1 MAKPDWLRILDYFR
15 SRPDEEI
22 NAYNELVVNN
32 LHILEYT
39 GRISDARKQIGCN
52 CGRGNPKLCSA
63 KEHIINTRKGYY
75 KYVLEG
81 RAKGE
86 TSKSR
91 PSPSFEIFS
100 ISKSQAMKKTQERIE
115 ANPNDEFY
123 QKLLN
128 WQKNIQVSPLEEQV
142 AESLL

>member
-1 MAKPDWLRILDYFR
+1 MAKPDWQRILEYFR
-15 SRPDEEI
+15 SRPDQEI

-63 KEHIINTRKGYY
+63 GEHIINTRKGYY
-75 KYVLEG
+75 KYTLTTGG
-81 RAKGE
+81 RDDWRQ
-86 TSKSR
+86 TSSTPR
-91 PSPSFEIFS
+91 PSFVEVMV
-100 ISKSQAMKKTQERIE
+100 SKEQVLAKTKQRLA
-115 ANPNDEFY
+115 ANPQDNFY

-128 WQKNIQVSPLEEQV
+128 WQERLASDDISQELV
-142 AESLL
+142 